1 MRYARQYSE
10 KHKYEVAYEKSKEP
24 ERYYRDHRED
34 IQLAWGAR
42 TGLESLGLNPA
53 SLKLAEIEENYRKMT
68 ADREGAH
75 STYVTAEKEC
85 TELKNLKDELSAY
98 MGMQQYQT
106 QEVDINKKRP
116 SL

>member
-1 MRYARQYSE
+1 M
-10 KHKYEVAYEKSKEP
+10 
-24 ERYYRDHRED
+24 
-34 IQLAWGAR
+34 
-42 TGLESLGLNPA
+42 
-53 SLKLAEIEENYRKMT
+53 
-68 ADREGAH
+68 
-75 STYVTAEKEC
+75 YVNAEKEC